1 MVGIIRMCPDFIIFL
16 PFFWRSSRSLPF
28 IVGEERKKERTQDPV
43 EILLHILRQ
52 FPAQFL
58 VVVPSSPTWL
68 FLPPTLR
75 SVDELGLGRIMGI
88 FRKIA
93 GLFGFGSKDEEE
105 REEEDPNRGVA
116 DFRPTGLPRTGFSV
130 PVERSNPGPVL
141 VPSNSGDGGVQV
153 SHPLYWKL
161 WHVRLPGASPSQYSC
176 LLPAE
181 LKVHCLTFTSY
192 TCINSMPYWSIP
204 ELLYLLRSWWRI
216 FTCIGEL
223 ELCSYAMVLIHRVW
237 SKFWVLSLVDGILEL
252 ALAMC
257 ALHDMLL
264 ISRMKAFPSE
274 ARFKFLRKIHEFV
287 FLVI

>member
-1 MVGIIRMCPDFIIFL
+1 MICWRVGTWEDYGDFQEDSGAVRFRKQRRRGAGRRR
-16 PFFWRSSRSLPF
+16 PESRSCRLSADWASQKGLQRPRSGPRRA
-28 IVGEERKKERTQDPV
+28 IQSRTCSRP
-43 EILLHILRQ
+43 IQ
-52 FPAQFL
+52 FRRRRRSGQ
-58 VVVPSSPTWL
+58 SS
-68 FLPPTLR
+68 
-75 SVDELGLGRIMGI
+75 
-88 FRKIA
+88 
-93 GLFGFGSKDEEE
+93 
-105 REEEDPNRGVA
+105 
-116 DFRPTGLPRTGFSV
+116 
-130 PVERSNPGPVL
+130 
-141 VPSNSGDGGVQV
+141 
-153 SHPLYWKL
+153 YWKL

-223 ELCSYAMVLIHRVW
+223 ELCSYAMVLIHWVW

-274 ARFKFLRKIHEFV
+274 ARFKFLRKTHEFV